1 MYAIYREALHVL
13 QSLRSIVTPR
23 TPVSEGLMQRSLRNV
38 PSLLVNV
45 AVNEMDTQM

>member
-1 MYAIYREALHVL
+1 MYAIYRDALHVL

-38 PSLLVNV
+38 PALLVNV
-45 AVNEMDTQM
+45 VVNEMDTQM